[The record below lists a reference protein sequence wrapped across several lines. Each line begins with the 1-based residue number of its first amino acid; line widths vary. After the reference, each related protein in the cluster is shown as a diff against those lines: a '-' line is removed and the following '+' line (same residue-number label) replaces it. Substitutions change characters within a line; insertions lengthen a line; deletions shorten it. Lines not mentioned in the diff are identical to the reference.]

1 MFVFHD
7 IFFELLPFGDLV
19 LYELRIKSVS
29 LSRLTKEEMKK
40 YTMVTIDQNVLL
52 RLKKGEE
59 SAFEA
64 IYWKYS
70 SWVYNFIY
78 SLLYDST
85 LTEDLTQTVFLKI
98 WEKRESIDP
107 ELGFDSYLFAIARN
121 LVYKETENRLK
132 AELLNDV
139 LQEQSVDMESLEE
152 ERIDAELLL
161 DHINN
166 LIEQLPPSRKLIFQL
181 SRNQHLSNKEIAT
194 HLSISEKTVE
204 TQIYRALRFLKQ
216 KLSKDSCLAILLL
229 LMVK

>member
-1 MFVFHD
+1 
-7 IFFELLPFGDLV
+7 
-19 LYELRIKSVS
+19 
-29 LSRLTKEEMKK
+29 MKK

-70 SWVYNFIY
+70 SWVYNF
-78 SLLYDST
+78 
-85 LTEDLTQTVFLKI
+85 
-98 WEKRESIDP
+98 IDP